1 MSHSPSHGSD
11 KGAAFAGLIGG
22 AIFIA
27 IVVYALVV
35 WTNNLFDSHEG
46 EHAETAAVSA
56 VGAGYAV
63 HSVDAARAA

>member
-1 MSHSPSHGSD
+1 MSHAPAHGSD

-35 WTNNLFDSHEG
+35 WTNSRFDSHEAEG
-46 EHAETAAVSA
+46 EHASRASVSDVRTA
-56 VGAGYAV
+56 
-63 HSVDAARAA
+63 